1 MKLLTYF
8 LSQNEIFWI
17 QQRNEKKTKK
27 KNGTQNELIS
37 KRSSTIPCENT
48 LESQFLT
55 NVKTSQPIYNISCMS
70 RF

>member
-1 MKLLTYF
+1 MKYF
-8 LSQNEIFWI
+8 GFN
-17 QQRNEKKTKK
+17 RGMKKKKKK